1 VRFPRSRKA
10 ALPTT
15 LFCSLALAS
24 SAQAADGVSPPTT
37 TPSASSLKI
46 PKGRYVAAVAR
57 PTPPALSGGEDEPI
71 ARANAVARM
80 QPAPDGFLNAI
91 QRFPWSEGALYQ
103 VYAAPGQVTDIA
115 LQPGEELT
123 GAGPVAA
130 GDTARWIIG
139 DTESG
144 AGDTKR
150 VHILIKPIA
159 RGLTTNLVINTN
171 RRTYHLELRATA
183 TTYMAAVSW
192 LYPQD
197 ELIALKAK
205 AAPVIVAAAPAAPFD
220 IAALNFNYRIVG
232 DRPAWRPERVFDDGR
247 QTFIAFPLQ
256 VRQGEL
262 PPIYALGS
270 AGSVELLN
278 FRIQGSYAVVDR
290 VFDLAELR
298 LGDKRGAKVVRII
311 RQTPRDQR

>member
-1 VRFPRSRKA
+1 VRFPRFRNA
-10 ALPTT
+10 AVPTT
-15 LFCSLALAS
+15 LLYGIVLATAGH
-24 SAQAADGVSPPTT
+24 AADGPSSTAARRSAPP
-37 TPSASSLKI
+37 KI
-46 PKGRYVAAVAR
+46 PPGQYIPAPAR
-57 PTPPALSGGEDEPI
+57 PVEPMLSGGDDEAI

-80 QPAPDGFLNAI
+80 QPVSDGFLNAI
-91 QRFPWSEGALYQ
+91 QRYPWSEGALYQ

-115 LQPGEELT
+115 LQPGEALA

-144 AGDTKR
+144 AGETRR

-159 RGLTTNLVINTN
+159 RGLATNLVINTD
-171 RRTYHLELRATA
+171 RRTYHLELRANA
-183 TTYMAAVSW
+183 ATYMAAVSW
-192 LYPQD
+192 IYPQD
-197 ELIALKAK
+197 ELIALKAR
-205 AAPVIVAAAPAAPFD
+205 AAPAFVAAAPAVPFD
-220 IAALNFNYRIVG
+220 ITALSFNYRIVG
-232 DRPAWRPERVFDDGR
+232 DRPTWRPERVFDDGR
-247 QTFIAFPLQ
+247 QTFIAFPPPA
-256 VRQGEL
+256 RQGEL

-290 VFDLAELR
+290 IFDIAELR
-298 LGDKRGAKVVRII
+298 LGDKRRAKVVRII